1 MKTPQIT
8 LSLTLL
14 AATLLITTPARAQ
27 RVQRSPLTLTQKL
40 ARTASA

>member
-14 AATLLITTPARAQ
+14 AATLLITTPARPQ
-27 RVQRSPLTLTQKL
+27 GVPRRRLTLTQKL
-40 ARTASA
+40 AL